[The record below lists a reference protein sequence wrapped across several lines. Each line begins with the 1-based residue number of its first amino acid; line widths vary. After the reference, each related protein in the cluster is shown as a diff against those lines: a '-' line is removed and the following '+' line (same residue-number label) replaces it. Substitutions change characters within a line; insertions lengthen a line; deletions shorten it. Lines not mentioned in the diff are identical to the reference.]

1 MEPLSRSFPTDNYRL
16 SLKFKNEN
24 RFHRVYTIQKQKEVQ
39 SRQNLNF
46 KVELERWQIELYG
59 LKFILNNTMVYLR
72 KFNFELEIE
81 PSTST

>member
-1 MEPLSRSFPTDNYRL
+1 MKPLSRSFPTDNYRL
-16 SLKFKNEN
+16 SLRLKNEN
-24 RFHRVYTIQKQKEVQ
+24 RFHKVYTIQKQKEVQ